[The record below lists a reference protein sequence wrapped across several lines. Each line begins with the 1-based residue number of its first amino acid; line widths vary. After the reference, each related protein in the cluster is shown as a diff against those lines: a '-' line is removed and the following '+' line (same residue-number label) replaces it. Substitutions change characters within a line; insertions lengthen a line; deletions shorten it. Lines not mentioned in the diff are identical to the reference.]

1 MDKKISLTDAF
12 NQFCILVER
21 ESGFMASGLVLEEFS
36 AKNPVHRLNIRLGIV
51 ESNMFTDEENK
62 NLLDLNQRPKSH
74 SFYFAIS
81 HSDVVGGYVQSD
93 RVIGFDVERS
103 ERVLAKTI
111 QRVSSEAEIA
121 AAPAADF
128 LWTAKEAVFKAVSVH
143 VLSQIEITNWTR
155 LNSSETFRFS
165 CKPIEG
171 LTLKHNFG
179 FSQRFLDHNWTIF
192 FF

>member
-1 MDKKISLTDAF
+1 MDKMTLTDAF

-36 AKNPVHRLNIRLGIV
+36 SKNPVHRLNIRLGIV
-51 ESNMFTDEENK
+51 ESNMLTDEENK
-62 NLLDLNQRPKSH
+62 NLLDLSQRPKAH
-74 SFYFAIS
+74 SFFFAIS

-111 QRVSSEAEIA
+111 QRVSTEAEIK
-121 AAPAADF
+121 AAPAPDF
-128 LWTAKEAVFKAVSVH
+128 LWTAKEAVFKALSVH
-143 VLSQIEITNWTR
+143 VLSQIEIINWEK
-155 LNSSETFRFS
+155 LNSDNTYRFS
-165 CKPIEG
+165 CKPIDG
-171 LTLKHNFG
+171 LTMKHNFG
-179 FSQRFLDHNWTIF
+179 FSQRFMDHNWTIF